1 MGTVKKE
8 SYHVTMFFERPVE
21 EEKCHMTLIHFFY
34 VFTGLIGICYKYT
47 WWLFYSISPTKL
59 THKNGF
65 PTGVEEAIQQG

>member
-47 WWLFYSISPTKL
+47 WWLFYSISPL
-59 THKNGF
+59 N
-65 PTGVEEAIQQG
+65 